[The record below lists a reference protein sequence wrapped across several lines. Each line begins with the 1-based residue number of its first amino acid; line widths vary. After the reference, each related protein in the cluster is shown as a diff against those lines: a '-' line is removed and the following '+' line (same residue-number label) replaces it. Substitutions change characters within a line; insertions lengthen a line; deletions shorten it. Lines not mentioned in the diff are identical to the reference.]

1 MNKLAILWALIP
13 VFMLTAPQAF
23 ADPKHCYS
31 YSECYNVGYGH
42 GYSDGQ
48 NGYSVVDACH
58 NHSQAY
64 CDGYNQGYRDAGSN
78 NSNNGFQQGE
88 STQVGIHGNNN
99 DVSINQAQNAQSG
112 STSNSGYS
120 YHGANPRCLL
130 ICAAVDH

>member
-1 MNKLAILWALIP
+1 M
-13 VFMLTAPQAF
+13 MAPDFLPLVSTVGGGFVAGAF
-23 ADPKHCYS
+23 A
-31 YSECYNVGYGH
+31 GYALKK
-42 GYSDGQ
+42 
-48 NGYSVVDACH
+48 VACH